1 MIVFASVSDQTDN
14 WPPGAR
20 WSKAR
25 PLSKRKRERLQRE
38 VAKTM
43 PEDRKREAKE
53 FAKELSGF
61 MNLYKDRPMD

>member
-1 MIVFASVSDQTDN
+1 VTPEQRSEKARKAAK
-14 WPPGAR
+14 AR

-25 PLSKRKRERLQRE
+25 PLSKRKRERLLRE
-38 VAKTM
+38 VAKMT